1 MAEEGAKHTN
11 KNGVEEL
18 NLVQRLAEVG
28 ISLSA
33 ERNINALLEKIVDE
47 AASFTHSDGVTLYL
61 RQDNHLH
68 FSISRNDTLKIRLG
82 GVSGQPVSFPPVP
95 MEESFVSA
103 YAAIHKKTINIP
115 DVYSS
120 TEFDFTGPK
129 KYDEQSGYRSQSML
143 VTPLLNHE
151 EEVIGVLQL
160 LNALDP
166 ATKNVIPFD
175 TRSQK
180 LAESLT
186 SQAAVALNNFNLVK
200 ETEHLF
206 ESFLAVMATGLDARS
221 KYTSGH
227 VRRVAGLTM
236 ELAKALNETTD
247 GAYQDHLFTDDDM
260 SELRIAAWM
269 HDIGKIVSPPH
280 IMDKSVKLETIYDRS
295 TLVKTRYQMLK
306 ALVERNASRKKL
318 SLKEGGADRKELAQ
332 VDVELGEELVSIDN
346 ERDFVI
352 GCNNPGEFM
361 EDDKIQR
368 LLDISTKE
376 IDMDGERFRRLSD
389 DEVKNLSIRKG
400 SLTDEERKIMQDH
413 IVVTIRMLEK
423 IPFSRKLKF
432 VPLYAGSHHECLDG
446 TGYPKGLTASQM
458 PVQSR
463 MLAVT
468 DLFEALTASD
478 RPYKK
483 AMPLEKV
490 YAIMDGEA
498 ERGKLDPDLVKIMK
512 EKNVYSRFLE
522 MDKKGKYS
530 VDI

>member
-1 MAEEGAKHTN
+1 MTN
-11 KNGVEEL
+11 K
-18 NLVQRLAEVG
+18 
-28 ISLSA
+28 
-33 ERNINALLEKIVDE
+33 
-47 AASFTHSDGVTLYL
+47 
-61 RQDNHLH
+61 
-68 FSISRNDTLKIRLG
+68 
-82 GVSGQPVSFPPVP
+82 
-95 MEESFVSA
+95 
-103 YAAIHKKTINIP
+103 
-115 DVYSS
+115 
-120 TEFDFTGPK
+120 
-129 KYDEQSGYRSQSML
+129 SGYRSKSML

-160 LNALDP
+160 LNAIDP
-166 ATKNVIPFD
+166 ETNQVIPFD

-247 GAYQDHLFTDDDM
+247 GAYKDDLFSDDDM

-295 TLVKTRYQMLK
+295 TLVNTRYQMLK
-306 ALVERNASRKKL
+306 AMAERNALQKKL
-318 SLKEGGADRKELAQ
+318 TLKEKNAARKDLARIDMELS
-332 VDVELGEELVSIDN
+332 EELDSITK

-376 IDMDGERFRRLSD
+376 IEMDGERSRRLSD

-423 IPFSRKLKF
+423 IPFSRKLKY

-468 DLFEALTASD
+468 DLL
-478 RPYKK
+478 R
-483 AMPLEKV
+483 L
-490 YAIMDGEA
+490 
-498 ERGKLDPDLVKIMK
+498 
-512 EKNVYSRFLE
+512 
-522 MDKKGKYS
+522 
-530 VDI
+530 